1 MATNMPRGRESTM
14 TEVRSSLERVVG
26 ARQHEATWGRDVTEV
41 RVRSILEI
49 ARWGVDHT
57 LSVGYGVV
65 YDYIFEGFAPYR
77 DLRLEVLRHVEA
89 AVPASGIRRDV
100 RILDLGCGP
109 GNFSLL
115 LGEAGFSVLGIDP
128 YGALINLAREKR
140 RAKGMQHVAFQHA
153 DVISDRAFGNGS
165 FDQVVNVHS
174 LYVHPAPTRLL
185 RRAYE
190 VLKPG
195 GHGVFVTFTRRVQLW
210 ATFREIRRRQ
220 GLLAAL
226 RCLRWVLPNAIFE
239 ATRQPIGSHYW
250 QEDEF
255 ATHLRQ
261 AGFTVLEMR
270 RTFFDGVSLL
280 AWVRKDAEKNEVPV
294 VR

>member
-1 MATNMPRGRESTM
+1 MKTM
-14 TEVRSSLERVVG
+14 TELGSSLERVIG
-26 ARQHEATWGRDVTEV
+26 AQYHEATWERYLTEA
-41 RVRSILEI
+41 RVRSILDI
-49 ARWGVDHT
+49 ARWGLDHV

-65 YDYIFEGFAPYR
+65 YDYIFEGFAPYQ
-77 DLRLEVLRHVEA
+77 DLRLEVLRQVEA
-89 AVPASGIRRDV
+89 AVPASVSRRDV
-100 RILDLGCGP
+100 RILNLSCGP
-109 GNFSLL
+109 GNFTLL

-174 LYVHPAPTRLL
+174 LYVQAAPTRLL

-195 GHGVFVTFTRRVQLW
+195 GHGVFVNFTRRVPFW
-210 ATFREIRRRQ
+210 ATVREIRRRQ
-220 GLLAAL
+220 GLRPAL

-239 ATRQPIGSHYW
+239 ATRTPIGAHYW

-255 ATHLRQ
+255 ATHLRE

-280 AWVRKDAEKNEVPV
+280 AWVRKDAEKNEVSV

>member
-1 MATNMPRGRESTM
+1 MKGLHSR
-14 TEVRSSLERVVG
+14 LERVVG
-26 ARQHEATWGRDVTEV
+26 TRPHDASRGKNLTEANVG
-41 RVRSILEI
+41 SILAI
-49 ARWGVDHT
+49 ARRGVDHT

-65 YDYIFEGFAPYR
+65 YDYIFEGFAPYQ

-89 AVPASGIRRDV
+89 AAPASVRRRDV

-109 GNFSLL
+109 GNFALM

-140 RAKGMQHVAFQHA
+140 QAKGMQHVAFQHA

-174 LYVHPAPTRLL
+174 LYVHPAPALLL
-185 RRAYE
+185 RRAHE

-195 GHGVFVTFTRRVQLW
+195 GHGVFVNFTRRVHLW
-210 ATFREIRRRQ
+210 ATLREIRRRQ
-220 GLLAAL
+220 GLRAAL
-226 RCLRWVLPNAIFE
+226 RCLRWVLPNSIFE
-239 ATRQPIGSHYW
+239 ATRTPIGAHYW

-255 ATHLRQ
+255 ATHLRE

-280 AWVRKDAEKNEVPV
+280 AWVRKDAEKNAVSV
-294 VR
+294 AR

>member
-1 MATNMPRGRESTM
+1 M
-14 TEVRSSLERVVG
+14 TDLLSSLEGAVG
-26 ARQHEATWGRDVTEV
+26 ARHHEATCGRDLTEAT
-41 RVRSILEI
+41 VRSILKI
-49 ARWGVDHT
+49 ARWGLDHAV
-57 LSVGYGVV
+57 SVGYGVV
-65 YDYIFEGFAPYR
+65 YDYVFEGFAPYQ

-89 AVPASGIRRDV
+89 AAPASVSRRDV

-109 GNFSLL
+109 GNFTLL

-128 YGALINLAREKR
+128 YGTLIDLAREKR
-140 RAKGMQHVAFQHA
+140 RAKGVPHVAFQHA

-165 FDQVVNVHS
+165 FDQVINVHS

-195 GHGVFVTFTRRVQLW
+195 GHGVFVNFTRRVHLW
-210 ATFREIRRRQ
+210 AAFREIRQRE
-220 GLLAAL
+220 GLRPAL

-239 ATRQPIGSHYW
+239 ATRRPIRAHYW

-255 ATHLRQ
+255 ATHLRE

-280 AWVRKDAEKNEVPV
+280 AWVRKDAEKNEVSV
-294 VR
+294 GRS

>member
-1 MATNMPRGRESTM
+1 M
-14 TEVRSSLERVVG
+14 TELDLSLERVVC
-26 ARQHEATWGRDVTEV
+26 ARHHEATWERDLTEA
-41 RVRSILEI
+41 RVRSILDI
-49 ARWGVDHT
+49 ARWGLDHL

-65 YDYIFEGFAPYR
+65 YDYIFEGFPPYQ

-89 AVPASGIRRDV
+89 AVPASVSRRDV
-100 RILDLGCGP
+100 RILNLSCGP
-109 GNFSLL
+109 GNFTLL
-115 LGEAGFSVLGIDP
+115 LGEAGFSVLGVDP
-128 YGALINLAREKR
+128 YRALIDLAHEKR
-140 RAKGMQHVAFQHA
+140 RAKGMLHVAFQHA
-153 DVISDRAFGNGS
+153 DVVSDRAFGNGS

-174 LYVHPAPTRLL
+174 LYVHPAPTQLL

-190 VLKPG
+190 MLKPG
-195 GHGVFVTFTRRVQLW
+195 GHGVFVNFTRRVHMW
-210 ATFREIRRRQ
+210 ATVREIRQRQ
-220 GLLAAL
+220 GLRPAL

-239 ATRQPIGSHYW
+239 ATRTPIGAHYW

-255 ATHLRQ
+255 ATHLRE

-280 AWVRKDAEKNEVPV
+280 AWVRKDAEKNEVSV

>member
-1 MATNMPRGRESTM
+1 MAESG
-14 TEVRSSLERVVG
+14 SSLERVFG
-26 ARQHEATWGRDVTEV
+26 ARYHEAIWERDLTEA
-41 RVRSILEI
+41 RVRSILDI
-49 ARWGVDHT
+49 ARWGLDHV

-77 DLRLEVLRHVEA
+77 DLRLQVLRQVEA
-89 AVPASGIRRDV
+89 AVPASVNRRDV

-115 LGEAGFSVLGIDP
+115 LGEAGFSVLGVDP
-128 YGALINLAREKR
+128 YGALIDLAREKR
-140 RAKGMQHVAFQHA
+140 QARGLPHVAFQHA
-153 DVISDRAFGNGS
+153 DVISERAFGNGG
-165 FDQVVNVHS
+165 FDQVINVHS

-190 VLKPG
+190 ALKPG
-195 GHGVFVTFTRRVQLW
+195 GHGVFVNFTRRVRFW
-210 ATFREIRRRQ
+210 ATVREIRHRD
-220 GLLAAL
+220 GLRAAL

-239 ATRQPIGSHYW
+239 ATRPPVGSHYW

-255 ATHLRQ
+255 AAHLRE

-280 AWVRKDAEKNEVPV
+280 AWVRKDAEKNEVSV

>member
-1 MATNMPRGRESTM
+1 M
-14 TEVRSSLERVVG
+14 TDLLSSLEG
-26 ARQHEATWGRDVTEV
+26 AGRREATCGRDLTEAT
-41 RVRSILEI
+41 VRSILKI
-49 ARWGVDHT
+49 ARWGLDHA

-65 YDYIFEGFAPYR
+65 YDYVFEGFAPYQ

-89 AVPASGIRRDV
+89 AAPASVSRRDV

-109 GNFSLL
+109 GNFTLL

-128 YGALINLAREKR
+128 YGTLIDLAREKR
-140 RAKGMQHVAFQHA
+140 QAKGMQHVAFQHA

-195 GHGVFVTFTRRVQLW
+195 GHGVFVNFTRRVRLW
-210 ATFREIRRRQ
+210 ATVREIRQRQ
-220 GLLAAL
+220 GLRPAL

-239 ATRQPIGSHYW
+239 ATRTPIGAHYW

-255 ATHLRQ
+255 ATHLRE

-280 AWVRKDAEKNEVPV
+280 AWVRKDAEKNEVSV